1 MSVVLG
7 FATSKFG
14 IVASDGRFIGSNGK
28 IIDENFDKTIKFNDN
43 VIAGFAGYSKPCI
56 QMIIELQNLYPL
68 TDMCLEQILETISC
82 RLPQIVDNKS
92 ATFLLIGKN
101 MHGNID
107 AINKLPNGDV
117 KKLQG
122 RTGYRLRVGNFR
134 IIFSFSENILYIEE
148 IDNRG
153 QIYK

>member
-1 MSVVLG
+1 MIFLE
-7 FATSKFG
+7 
-14 IVASDGRFIGSNGK
+14 IH
-28 IIDENFDKTIKFNDN
+28 
-43 VIAGFAGYSKPCI
+43 YSK
-56 QMIIELQNLYPL
+56 Q
-68 TDMCLEQILETISC
+68 
-82 RLPQIVDNKS
+82 VVK
-92 ATFLLIGKN
+92 FLSRQDKIAQRRI
-101 MHGNID
+101 ID

-134 IIFSFSENILYIEE
+134 IIFSSSENILYIEE

>member
-1 MSVVLG
+1 M
-7 FATSKFG
+7 
-14 IVASDGRFIGSNGK
+14 IMQIN
-28 IIDENFDKTIKFNDN
+28 
-43 VIAGFAGYSKPCI
+43 YSK
-56 QMIIELQNLYPL
+56 QAVKFLSKQNK
-68 TDMCLEQILETISC
+68 
-82 RLPQIVDNKS
+82 IVQKR
-92 ATFLLIGKN
+92 I
-101 MHGNID
+101 ID

-148 IDNRG
+148 SDNRG